1 MKKIKVFV
9 TTNYFCNLNCEYC
22 YLGCL
27 RADKKIID
35 PKMLKMQF
43 DEIASTREIEE
54 IIVAGGESTL
64 LPLRLLQQIIYTC
77 MDYTDNVNF
86 ITNFSNSEM
95 AEAVYGI
102 TGNISVSIN
111 KERLGY
117 EDTVQKLLSS
127 DLENISLSIVVTPGI
142 LGMDT
147 KNLISELEVLKR
159 PVLFLQYSPSIY
171 NNVVYPVANRDHE
184 AFIIGF
190 IKEYLK
196 KSRNFDLLNLQD
208 IENCLSKNEEPWQD
222 SVVFI
227 DPYNRYTGLE
237 YIGNREYFKEFGSI
251 IELEESSG
259 RQKALFLSRCRSCK
273 YFGNCCAE
281 HMKAWDSGDS
291 CCGMKGLLEWY
302 EKNLYKNNGKLQ
314 PML

>member
-1 MKKIKVFV
+1 M

-35 PKMLKMQF
+35 SNMLKMQL
-43 DEIASTREIEE
+43 DEIASMRDIEE

-77 MDYTDNVNF
+77 KDYTDNVNF
-86 ITNFSNSEM
+86 ITNFSDSEI
-95 AEAVYGI
+95 AGVVYSI
-102 TGNISVSIN
+102 TGNICVSIN
-111 KERLGY
+111 KERQGY

-127 DLENISLSIVVTPGI
+127 DLENISLSIVATPDI
-142 LGMDT
+142 LAME
-147 KNLISELEVLKR
+147 KQKLIGKLEVLKR

-171 NNVVYPVANRDHE
+171 NNVVYPVSNMDYE
-184 AFIIGF
+184 AFMIGF

-196 KSRNFDLLNLQD
+196 KQRNFDLLNLQD

-237 YIGNREYFKEFGSI
+237 YIGNREHFMGFGSI
-251 IELEESSG
+251 AELEESSA
-259 RQKALFLSRCRSCK
+259 RQKALFLSKCRSCK
-273 YFGNCCAE
+273 YFGNCYAE
-281 HMKAWDSGDS
+281 HMKDWDSDDS

-302 EKNLYKNNGKLQ
+302 EKNIYKNN
-314 PML
+314 

>member
-1 MKKIKVFV
+1 M

-35 PKMLKMQF
+35 SNMLKMQL
-43 DEIASTREIEE
+43 DEIASMRDIEE

-77 MDYTDNVNF
+77 KDYTDNVNF
-86 ITNFSNSEM
+86 ITNFSDSEI
-95 AEAVYGI
+95 AGVVYSI
-102 TGNISVSIN
+102 TGNICVSIN
-111 KERLGY
+111 KERQGY

-127 DLENISLSIVVTPGI
+127 DLENISLSIVATPDI
-142 LGMDT
+142 LAME
-147 KNLISELEVLKR
+147 KQKLIGKLEVLKR

-171 NNVVYPVANRDHE
+171 NNVVYPVSNRDYE
-184 AFIIGF
+184 AFMIGF

-196 KSRNFDLLNLQD
+196 KQRNFDLLNLQD

-237 YIGNREYFKEFGSI
+237 YIGNREHFMGFGSI
-251 IELEESSG
+251 AELEESSA
-259 RQKALFLSRCRSCK
+259 RQKALFLSKCRSCK
-273 YFGNCCAE
+273 YFGNCYAE
-281 HMKAWDSGDS
+281 HMKDWDSDDS

-302 EKNLYKNNGKLQ
+302 EKNIYKNN
-314 PML
+314 

>member
-1 MKKIKVFV
+1 M

-22 YLGCL
+22 YLGRL

-35 PKMLKMQF
+35 PKMLKMQL

-64 LPLRLLQQIIYTC
+64 LPLRLLEQIIYTC
-77 MDYTDNVNF
+77 KDYTDNVNF
-86 ITNFSNSEM
+86 ITNFSDSEM
-95 AEAVYGI
+95 AGAVYGI
-102 TGNISVSIN
+102 TGNICVSIN
-111 KERLGY
+111 KERRGY
-117 EDTVQKLLSS
+117 ENTVQKLLSS

-142 LGMDT
+142 LAME
-147 KNLISELEVLKR
+147 KQKLIGELEVLKR

-171 NNVVYPVANRDHE
+171 NNIVYPVLNRDYE
-184 AFIIGF
+184 AFMRGF
-190 IKEYLK
+190 IKEYMK
-196 KSRNFDLLNLQD
+196 KPRNLDLLNLQD

-237 YIGNREYFKEFGSI
+237 YIGDREYFKEFGSVM
-251 IELEESSG
+251 ELEESGG
-259 RQKALFLSRCRSCK
+259 RQKALFLSKCRSCK
-273 YFGNCCAE
+273 YFGNCYAE
-281 HMKAWDSGDS
+281 HMKDWDSDDS

-302 EKNLYKNNGKLQ
+302 EKNIYKNDGKLQ
-314 PML
+314 SML

>member
-1 MKKIKVFV
+1 M

-27 RADKKIID
+27 RADRKIID
-35 PKMLKMQF
+35 SNMLKMQL
-43 DEIASTREIEE
+43 DEIASMRDIEE

-77 MDYTDNVNF
+77 KDYTDNVNF
-86 ITNFSNSEM
+86 ITNFSDSEI
-95 AEAVYGI
+95 AGVVYGI
-102 TGNISVSIN
+102 TGNICVSIN
-111 KERLGY
+111 KERQGY

-127 DLENISLSIVVTPGI
+127 DLENISLSIVATPGM
-142 LGMDT
+142 LAME
-147 KNLISELEVLKR
+147 KQKLIGKLEVLKR

-171 NNVVYPVANRDHE
+171 NNVVYPVSNRDYE
-184 AFIIGF
+184 AFIKGF

-196 KSRNFDLLNLQD
+196 KPRNFDLLNIQD

-237 YIGNREYFKEFGSI
+237 YIGNREYFMEFGSI
-251 IELEESSG
+251 AELEESST
-259 RQKALFLSRCRSCK
+259 RQKALFLSKCRSCK
-273 YFGNCCAE
+273 YFGNCYAE
-281 HMKAWDSGDS
+281 HMKDWDSDDS

-302 EKNLYKNNGKLQ
+302 EKNIYKNN
-314 PML
+314 

>member
-1 MKKIKVFV
+1 M

-35 PKMLKMQF
+35 SKSLKMQL
-43 DEIASTREIEE
+43 DEIASTKEIEE

-64 LPLRLLQQIIYTC
+64 LPLRLLKQIIYTC
-77 MDYTDNVNF
+77 KDYTDNVNF
-86 ITNFSNSEM
+86 ITNFSDSEI
-95 AEAVYGI
+95 AGVVYGI
-102 TGNISVSIN
+102 TGNICVSIN
-111 KERLGY
+111 KERHGY

-127 DLENISLSIVVTPGI
+127 DLENISLSIVATPGI
-142 LGMDT
+142 LAME
-147 KNLISELEVLKR
+147 KQKLIGKLEVLKR

-171 NNVVYPVANRDHE
+171 NNVVYPVSNRDYE
-184 AFIIGF
+184 AFMIGF

-196 KSRNFDLLNLQD
+196 KPRNFDLLNIQD

-237 YIGNREYFKEFGSI
+237 YSGNREYFIEFESI
-251 IELEESSG
+251 AELEESST
-259 RQKALFLSRCRSCK
+259 RQKALFLSKCRSCK
-273 YFGNCCAE
+273 YFGNCYAE
-281 HMKAWDSGDS
+281 HMKDWESSDS

-302 EKNLYKNNGKLQ
+302 EKNIYKNN
-314 PML
+314 